1 MNRSAA
7 ARCIQRSNRWMH
19 GFTLVELLVV
29 IAIIGVLV
37 ALLLPAVQAAREA
50 ARSTQ
55 CNNNIRQVAV
65 ALQLYHDAVDSL
77 PTGADKRSLYLY
89 SPGWA
94 ALILPHMEQG
104 NRLVVMKGFT
114 KDALIK
120 IHPARFDTAPHYG
133 KHQIFLDHIPA
144 YVCPSSQLG
153 TQSPDA
159 YVFTNNL
166 GNEHGALHYR
176 ANGGSAHVVEEF
188 VVGQQRPDASDDYST
203 SGVIYPMSKVQMTQI
218 SDGTSQTIL
227 LGEHSSNGGRELQ
240 ASSWGGVQP
249 WTWGYYNYDPN
260 YEDADFR
267 GCLTI
272 DGKVMTFPINYPGS
286 FFANQ
291 SPFSSDH
298 AGGGAKLAFCDG
310 SVRTFT
316 DETSLNLL
324 QAMATRAGDDMEGD
338 IVAATP

>member
-1 MNRSAA
+1 MQRGKRQ
-7 ARCIQRSNRWMH
+7 AR
-19 GFTLVELLVV
+19 GFTLIELLVV

-50 ARSTQ
+50 ARSAQ
-55 CNNNIRQVAV
+55 CNNNIRQVAL
-65 ALQLYHDAVDSL
+65 AHQLYHDSQGAL
-77 PTGADKRSLYLY
+77 PTGADVKGLQISPTKGYLY

-104 NRLVVMKGFT
+104 NRLAVWQGFIT
-114 KDALIK
+114 DALYRT
-120 IHPARFDTAPHYG
+120 HPARDANPPHNG
-133 KHQIFLDHIPA
+133 KHVIFLDPISA

-153 TQSPDA
+153 PLSPDG
-159 YVFTNNL
+159 YIYTNNI

-176 ANGGSAHVVEEF
+176 ANGGSAHAVAELID
-188 VVGQQRPDASDDYST
+188 GQQRPDANDLYST
-203 SGVIYPMSKVQMTQI
+203 SGVIYPMSKVEMTQI

-227 LGEHSSNGGRELQ
+227 LGEHSSNGDREMQ
-240 ASSWGGVQP
+240 ASGWAGVQP

-260 YEDADFR
+260 YDDADFR

-272 DGKVMTFPINYPGS
+272 DSKVLTFPINYPGS

-291 SPFSSDH
+291 SPYSSDH
-298 AGGGAKLAFCDG
+298 AGGGAKFAFCDG

-316 DETSLNLL
+316 NDTPLNLL
-324 QAMATRAGDDMEGD
+324 QAMATRAGGDMEGD
-338 IVAATP
+338 IIPAY